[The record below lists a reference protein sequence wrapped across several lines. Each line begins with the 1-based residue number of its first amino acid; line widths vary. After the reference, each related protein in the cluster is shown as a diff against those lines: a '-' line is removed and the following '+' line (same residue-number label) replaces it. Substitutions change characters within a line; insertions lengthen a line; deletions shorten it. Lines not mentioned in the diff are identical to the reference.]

1 MYILELI
8 LQSWPSTAAQGSES
22 INTTAG
28 VGMKCYLTM
37 FALSKKKILQRK
49 EHKLSK
55 SMYFGTG
62 YLF

>member
-8 LQSWPSTAAQGSES
+8 LQSWPSIAAQGSES

-37 FALSKKKILQRK
+37 LALSKKK
-49 EHKLSK
+49 K
-55 SMYFGTG
+55 SSREKSIN
-62 YLF
+62 

>member
-37 FALSKKKILQRK
+37 LALSKKKKNPPEKRA
-49 EHKLSK
+49 
-55 SMYFGTG
+55 
-62 YLF
+62 